1 MTLKTAPNATAIISK
16 PWGYKAMAA
25 TSAPL
30 ILGIDTSCDDTGIGI
45 SRGATVLANIVAS
58 QSDLHAQYGGVMPE
72 QASRAHLNII
82 DEVLEQALQQAAIT
96 LEDIDAIAVTHG
108 PGLVGALLVGLNYGK
123 ALAWALDKIFIPI
136 HHLEGH
142 IAASV
147 LNSDCEPPFLCLIAS
162 GGHTSLIEVQAWG
175 KYRALGQSRDDAAGE
190 AFDKVAR
197 LLGLPY
203 PGGAALANLADTGN
217 ADFHRFTMPLQRQQG
232 FEFSFS
238 GLKTSVRTLIQKQ
251 PEANPADIAAS
262 FQHTVVESL
271 YRTSLR
277 AAKATG
283 HQRVVIAGGVAANRA
298 LRQRFQEG
306 ELEPFFP
313 SLELST
319 DNGTM
324 IALAAAKRW
333 QAGLIPT
340 TSQQTNPETIW
351 EQDAT
356 PYLPLAS

>member
-1 MTLKTAPNATAIISK
+1 MLSNASPI
-16 PWGYKAMAA
+16 
-25 TSAPL
+25 

-45 SRGATVLANIVAS
+45 SQGNTILANIVAS

-72 QASRAHLNII
+72 QASRAHLDII
-82 DEVLEQALQQAAIT
+82 DHVLEQALQQTAIT
-96 LEDIDAIAVTHG
+96 LEAIDAIAVTHG

-123 ALAWALDKIFIPI
+123 ALAWSLDKVFIPI

-147 LNSDCEPPFLCLIAS
+147 LGSNCEPPFLCLIAS
-162 GGHTSLIEVQAWG
+162 GGHTSLIDVRAWG
-175 KYRALGQSRDDAAGE
+175 EYHALGHSRDDAAGE

-203 PGGAALANLADTGN
+203 PGGPALAKLADTGDAN
-217 ADFHRFTMPLQRQQG
+217 FHNFTMPLQRQQG

-238 GLKTSVRTLIQKQ
+238 GLKTGVRTLIQQQ
-251 PEANPADIAAS
+251 PDAAPADIAAS

-271 YRTSLR
+271 YRTSLH

-283 HQRVVIAGGVAANRA
+283 HTRLVIAGGVAANRA
-298 LRQRFQEG
+298 LRQRFATS
-306 ELEPFFP
+306 ELETFFP
-313 SLELST
+313 LLELST
-319 DNGTM
+319 DNGAM

-333 QAGLIPT
+333 QTGLVPNISP
-340 TSQQTNPETIW
+340 W

-356 PYLPLAS
+356 PYLPLSS